1 MMMFGG
7 GGGGGNMITIAQMW
21 KRNYCHLSLTFEHNR
36 FLHFLVEKKKLSMVK
51 VIVCVRVCVAR
62 VFVYCECS

>member
-1 MMMFGG
+1 MMMFGGG

-51 VIVCVRVCVAR
+51 VIVCGLC
-62 VFVYCECS
+62 VYCDCS